1 MEIFPV
7 GPRIVTDKTRAE
19 MRKILRE
26 IQTGEYAREFIME
39 NQAGAPMLKT
49 SRRLSSEHKIEVIGT
64 KLRSMM
70 PWIKK
75 NKLVDQE
82 KN

>member
-1 MEIFPV
+1 MLSRFPQLFQSF
-7 GPRIVTDKTRAE
+7 G
-19 MRKILRE
+19 
-26 IQTGEYAREFIME
+26 
-39 NQAGAPMLKT
+39 MLKA
-49 SRRLSSEHKIEVIGT
+49 SRRLASEHQIEVIGT